1 MQEVGKIFNEA
12 KKNDPIKIAL
22 EKAIDYKFSSNEIN
36 NLKKQALNDVEEAF
50 KFAETQPWPKPEDSL
65 NDVYVNYPKNLI
77 L

>member
-1 MQEVGKIFNEA
+1 MAIL
-12 KKNDPIKIAL
+12 KIAKL
-22 EKAIDYKFSSNEIN
+22 GHPVLVKKTNEIN
-36 NLKKQALNDVEEAF
+36 NLKKQALDEVEEAF